1 MFRRV
6 MMALVAAFVMVMAF
20 GALPLLTLASPATV
34 SPPELFVLAPEA
46 PQAQP
51 GNRMLYLLIEARA
64 RARPTS
70 LLYASTRAKVKP
82 ATILLL

>member
-34 SPPELFVLAPEA
+34 SPPEFVLAPEA